1 MSRATVAKPRR
12 LPSLKTAII
21 TVVAY
26 VIAVIF
32 LLPYLEMLV
41 TSVRPQHELYALDY
55 LPHHFAWSNLTN
67 MWGAAYGILSS
78 LRVSLEI
85 AAGATVLVL
94 LVALPAAY
102 YTSRHRFRGRGAFL
116 ILVLATQM
124 LQPVALIV
132 GIYKEFLGF
141 GLLNINPVWSLIL
154 VNAGFNLAFAIW
166 ILNAY
171 IGSIPAEL
179 EEAAMVD
186 GNGRFGALRRITL
199 PLAMPGVVTALI
211 FTFIAAWNEFISALA
226 LTTNGSDYPLTVR
239 LDSFIGQYTVDW
251 QHLFGASVVATIP
264 VFILFA
270 LIEGRVVGGLTA
282 GSVKLGDGSQQGA
295 FRIRGFL
302 ARGPAVETALGD
314 VLDDAVGDQVPE
326 RLPGGDPVAALARG
340 DRERGDLHQ
349 RHLAVRQARPG
360 QPVPGPGAADEVRQ
374 REQRVDVVPGQDVLE
389 RVRTGDE
396 EEVGVGVRGPQ
407 VAQRVD
413 RVRRPRPVDVR
424 PADAEPGVRRRRD
437 DRHQV
442 AVLGRRHRPAC
453 LLVRLPCRHEDHLVE
468 TEVMRHLAAG
478 HEVPVVD
485 GVEGAAHH
493 PEPPAP
499 VVH

>member
-1 MSRATVAKPRR
+1 VSQATVSRATARRGTARRATAVPSKRR

-21 TVVAY
+21 AIVAY

-32 LLPYLEMLV
+32 LIPYLEMLV
-41 TSVRPQHELYALDY
+41 TSVRPEHELYEQNY

-67 MWGAAYGILSS
+67 MWGSAYGILSS

-102 YTSRHRFRGRGAFL
+102 YTARHRFRGRGAFL

-124 LQPVALIV
+124 LQPTALIV

-171 IGSIPAEL
+171 IGSIPVEL

-186 GNGRFGALRRITL
+186 GHGRLGALRRITL

-226 LTTNGSDYPLTVR
+226 LTTNSSDYPLTVR

-282 GSVKLGDGSQQGA
+282 GSIK
-295 FRIRGFL
+295 
-302 ARGPAVETALGD
+302 
-314 VLDDAVGDQVPE
+314 
-326 RLPGGDPVAALARG
+326 
-340 DRERGDLHQ
+340 
-349 RHLAVRQARPG
+349 
-360 QPVPGPGAADEVRQ
+360 
-374 REQRVDVVPGQDVLE
+374 
-389 RVRTGDE
+389 
-396 EEVGVGVRGPQ
+396 
-407 VAQRVD
+407 
-413 RVRRPRPVDVR
+413 
-424 PADAEPGVRRRRD
+424 
-437 DRHQV
+437 
-442 AVLGRRHRPAC
+442 
-453 LLVRLPCRHEDHLVE
+453 
-468 TEVMRHLAAG
+468 
-478 HEVPVVD
+478 
-485 GVEGAAHH
+485 
-493 PEPPAP
+493 
-499 VVH
+499 